1 MELKDIQIDILTKT
15 IAGLMRENSEYR
27 AAFMVLQQEKSKQ
40 QEVENGEHQDS
51 PIDECNN
58 D

>member
-1 MELKDIQIDILTKT
+1 MDLKDIQIDILTKT

-27 AAFMVLQQEKSKQ
+27 AAFMVMQNEKSKQ
-40 QEVENGEHQDS
+40 QEVPNGEHQNS
-51 PIDECNN
+51 TVDECNN